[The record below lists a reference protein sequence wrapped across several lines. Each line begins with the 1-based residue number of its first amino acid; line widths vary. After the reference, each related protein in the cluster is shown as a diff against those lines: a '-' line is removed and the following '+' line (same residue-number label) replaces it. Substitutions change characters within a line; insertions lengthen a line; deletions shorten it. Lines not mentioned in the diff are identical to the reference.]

1 MYITYDLME
10 GYSEALEQYPVITK
24 ALTSATVYT
33 IGDIIAQ
40 RSEGAERIEKMR
52 TVRSLL
58 AGFIGHGPL
67 SHYWY
72 HFCEYIFTGC
82 LGWTAWWV
90 VFPKVLFDQSTWA
103 PFWNNVYIIM
113 LGVMR
118 CQHWKMIWAD
128 IRRTTI
134 PLIVS
139 GLKLWPAAHMITYGY
154 IPIEYRL
161 LWVDVV
167 EILWVTIL
175 ATQAAGKQKV
185 RRKKRLAAE
194 AAVQHWDDSVDEE
207 VGHLVECTEKEQ
219 ETVEILPD
227 AKIH

>member
-1 MYITYDLME
+1 
-10 GYSEALEQYPVITK
+10 
-24 ALTSATVYT
+24 
-33 IGDIIAQ
+33 
-40 RSEGAERIEKMR
+40 
-52 TVRSLL
+52 
-58 AGFIGHGPL
+58 
-67 SHYWY
+67 
-72 HFCEYIFTGC
+72 
-82 LGWTAWWV
+82 
-90 VFPKVLFDQSTWA
+90 
-103 PFWNNVYIIM
+103 
-113 LGVMR
+113 MR

-185 RRKKRLAAE
+185 RRKKRLVAE
-194 AAVQHWDDSVDEE
+194 AAVQNWDGSVDEE
-207 VGHLVECTEKEQ
+207 VGHLVEGTEKEQ